1 MKRWRKSPGILAL
14 LLVAGNSIAA
24 DFSGKWSIDLRTPA
38 QRERKAEC
46 GFAEFTLVQTKDQ
59 VEGSHSFYT
68 TDCGRINEGGPG
80 TVKGFVA
87 DGRAILVVTSGRNSE
102 MALGVATLEG
112 EYLRWQVKRELRP
125 GEPEGDSGLILAKGQ
140 LLRVKTAAQA
150 QPNTS
155 LERTR
160 DR

>member
-1 MKRWRKSPGILAL
+1 MKGWRIISRTLAL
-14 LLVAGNSIAA
+14 LVVAVNATAA
-24 DFSGKWSIDLRTPA
+24 DFTGTWSIDLRTPT

-68 TDCGRINEGGPG
+68 ADCGRINEGGPG
-80 TVKGFVA
+80 TVKGVVV
-87 DGRAILVVTSGRNSE
+87 DGRAILVVTSGRNGE
-102 MALGVATLEG
+102 MALGIATLEG
-112 EYLRWQVKRELRP
+112 ENLGWQVKRDLRS
-125 GEPEGDSGLILAKGQ
+125 GEPKGDSGLILARGH
-140 LLRVKTAAQA
+140 LLRAKPASQA

-155 LERTR
+155 LERSR